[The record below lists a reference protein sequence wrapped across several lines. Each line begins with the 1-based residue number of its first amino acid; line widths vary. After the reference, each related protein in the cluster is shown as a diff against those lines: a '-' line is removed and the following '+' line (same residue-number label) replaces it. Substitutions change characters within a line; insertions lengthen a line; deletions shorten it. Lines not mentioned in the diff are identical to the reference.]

1 MTDILIRRDET
12 DFPGGPVVETLP
24 ASAGDRGDPGSGE
37 TPRAAEPLSPRT
49 TPPAAGSE
57 LGSKRSRSG
66 EELERRWR
74 AAPAPCR

>member
-1 MTDILIRRDET
+1 MTGILVRRDET
-12 DFPGGPVVETLP
+12 DFPGGPVVETRLP
-24 ASAGDRGDPGSGE
+24 VQGTWVILVGE
-37 TPRAAEPLSPRT
+37 TPRAEEPPSPRT
-49 TPPAAGSE
+49 SPPAAGSV